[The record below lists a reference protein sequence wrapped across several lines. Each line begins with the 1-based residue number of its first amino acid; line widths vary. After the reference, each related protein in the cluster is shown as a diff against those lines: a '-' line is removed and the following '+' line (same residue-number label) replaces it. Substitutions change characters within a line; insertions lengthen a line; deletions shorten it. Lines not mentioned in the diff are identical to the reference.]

1 MDTYL
6 AIVSKRDNRRYYER
20 RIPDDVVGRI
30 LDAGRVTGS
39 ASNKQPWR
47 FLVVEDAERRKRLAD
62 AVYEPTTSRRA
73 LVVAIAGARP
83 MDIGRCAQN
92 MMLAAW
98 KDGVASCPNGIGDKE
113 WAAEVLGLNEAPVT
127 VLSFGYPARQ
137 PAAESRSAEE
147 WSAAQTASRSTRSSS
162 GSRSP
167 SPRYLLGS
175 RPPRPR
181 SRRR

>member
-1 MDTYL
+1 VDTYL
-6 AIVSKRDNRRYYER
+6 AIVSKRDNRRYANGP
-20 RIPDDVVGRI
+20 IPDDVVRRI

-62 AVYEPTTSRRA
+62 AVYEPDNVRGAA
-73 LVVAIAGARP
+73 LVVAVAGARP
-83 MDIGRCAQN
+83 MDIGRSAQN

-98 KDGVASCPNGIGDKE
+98 NEGVASCPNGIKDKE
-113 WAAEVLGLNEAPVT
+113 WAAEVLGLEEAPVT

-147 WSAAQTASRSTRSSS
+147 WSARAKRKPLDEIVER
-162 GSRSP
+162 
-167 SPRYLLGS
+167 L
-175 RPPRPR
+175 
-181 SRRR
+181 